1 MAIFICSVCGHIEF
15 GKAPDK
21 CPVCMSPREKY
32 SQNDNVFTE
41 SEEKSKEAAIKHIPS
56 ITINKEC
63 KLIPELP
70 QIPQKKYGEYPANNI
85 PELSC
90 TDVIVRIGKAIHPM
104 EAAHY
109 IRFIDCYVDDAHV
122 SRVMLSPGVFAG
134 ACFHLKAR
142 GNKVRIVENCNIHG
156 YWQLEGQL

>member
-32 SQNDNVFTE
+32 SQNDNVFIE

-63 KLIPELP
+63 KLIPEL
-70 QIPQKKYGEYPANNI
+70 
-85 PELSC
+85 SC
-90 TDVIVRIGKAIHPM
+90 ADIIVRIGKAIHPM

-109 IRFIDCYVDDAHV
+109 IRFIDCYVDDAYV

-134 ACFHLKAR
+134 ACFHLKTK

>member
-63 KLIPELP
+63 KLIPEL
-70 QIPQKKYGEYPANNI
+70 
-85 PELSC
+85 SC
-90 TDVIVRIGKAIHPM
+90 ADIIVRIGKAIHPM

-109 IRFIDCYVDDAHV
+109 IRFIDCYVDDAYV

-134 ACFHLKAR
+134 ACFHLKTK

>member
-32 SQNDNVFTE
+32 SQNDNVFIE

-63 KLIPELP
+63 KLIPEL
-70 QIPQKKYGEYPANNI
+70 
-85 PELSC
+85 SC
-90 TDVIVRIGKAIHPM
+90 ADIIVRIGKAIHPM

-109 IRFIDCYVDDAHV
+109 IRFIDCYVDDAYV

-134 ACFHLKAR
+134 ACFHLKTK

-156 YWQLEGQL
+156 YWQMEGQL

>member
-21 CPVCMSPREKY
+21 CPVCMSPQEKY
-32 SQNDNVFTE
+32 AQNDNVFIE

-56 ITINKEC
+56 VTINKEC
-63 KLIPELP
+63 KLIPEL
-70 QIPQKKYGEYPANNI
+70 
-85 PELSC
+85 SC
-90 TDVIVRIGKAIHPM
+90 ADIIVRIGKAIHPM

-109 IRFIDCYVDDAHV
+109 IRFIDCYVDDAYV

-134 ACFHLKAR
+134 ACFHLKTK

>member
-32 SQNDNVFTE
+32 AQNDNVFIE

-63 KLIPELP
+63 KLIPEL
-70 QIPQKKYGEYPANNI
+70 
-85 PELSC
+85 SC
-90 TDVIVRIGKAIHPM
+90 ADIIVRIGKAIHPM

-109 IRFIDCYVDDAHV
+109 IRFIDCYVDDAYV

-134 ACFHLKAR
+134 ACFHLKTK

-156 YWQLEGQL
+156 YWQLEGQM

>member
-32 SQNDNVFTE
+32 SQNDNVFIE

-56 ITINKEC
+56 ITINKER
-63 KLIPELP
+63 KL
-70 QIPQKKYGEYPANNI
+70 I

-90 TDVIVRIGKAIHPM
+90 TDIIVRIGKAIHPM

-134 ACFHLKAR
+134 ACFHLKTK

>member
-32 SQNDNVFTE
+32 SQNDNVFIE

-56 ITINKEC
+56 VTINKEC
-63 KLIPELP
+63 KLIPEL
-70 QIPQKKYGEYPANNI
+70 
-85 PELSC
+85 SC
-90 TDVIVRIGKAIHPM
+90 ADIIVRIGKAIHPM

-109 IRFIDCYVDDAHV
+109 IRFIDCYVDDAYV

-134 ACFHLKAR
+134 ACFHLKTK

>member
-1 MAIFICSVCGHIEF
+1 MAIFICSMCSHIEF

-32 SQNDNVFTE
+32 SQNDNVFIE

-56 ITINKEC
+56 VTINKEC
-63 KLIPELP
+63 KLIPEL
-70 QIPQKKYGEYPANNI
+70 
-85 PELSC
+85 SC
-90 TDVIVRIGKAIHPM
+90 ADIIVRIGKAIHPM

-109 IRFIDCYVDDAHV
+109 IRFINCYVDDAYV

-156 YWQLEGQL
+156 YWQLEEQL

>member
-32 SQNDNVFTE
+32 AQNDNVFIE

-56 ITINKEC
+56 VTINKEC
-63 KLIPELP
+63 KLIPEL
-70 QIPQKKYGEYPANNI
+70 
-85 PELSC
+85 SC
-90 TDVIVRIGKAIHPM
+90 ADIIVRIGKAIHPM

-109 IRFIDCYVDDAHV
+109 IRFIDCYVDDAYV

-134 ACFHLKAR
+134 ACFHLKTK

>member
-21 CPVCMSPREKY
+21 CPVCMSPQEKY
-32 SQNDNVFTE
+32 AQNDNVFIE

-63 KLIPELP
+63 KLIPEL
-70 QIPQKKYGEYPANNI
+70 
-85 PELSC
+85 SC
-90 TDVIVRIGKAIHPM
+90 ADIIVRIGKAIHPM

-109 IRFIDCYVDDAHV
+109 IRFIDCYVDDAYV

-134 ACFHLKAR
+134 ACFHLKTK

>member
-32 SQNDNVFTE
+32 AQNDNVFIE

-63 KLIPELP
+63 KLIPEL
-70 QIPQKKYGEYPANNI
+70 
-85 PELSC
+85 SC
-90 TDVIVRIGKAIHPM
+90 ADIIVRIGKAIHPM

-109 IRFIDCYVDDAHV
+109 IRFIDCYVDDAYV

-134 ACFHLKAR
+134 ACFHLKTK

>member
-1 MAIFICSVCGHIEF
+1 MAIFICSMCSHIEF

-63 KLIPELP
+63 KLIPEL
-70 QIPQKKYGEYPANNI
+70 
-85 PELSC
+85 SC
-90 TDVIVRIGKAIHPM
+90 TDIIVRIGKAIHPM

-134 ACFHLKAR
+134 ACFHLKTK